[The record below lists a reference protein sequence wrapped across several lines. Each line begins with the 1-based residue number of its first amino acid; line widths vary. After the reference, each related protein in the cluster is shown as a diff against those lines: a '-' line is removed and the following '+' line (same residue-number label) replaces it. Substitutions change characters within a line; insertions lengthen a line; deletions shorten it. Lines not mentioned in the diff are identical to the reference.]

1 MSHLPKNDPRAKVK
15 SIEQALT
22 EDLHVTSETEL
33 TREFAEDGLDI
44 SEIANSMRNSA
55 LDLIMQERRK
65 KLAHARTGIQTQ
77 ALIRT
82 DDRVRPSIETIK
94 RLLGDLFIA
103 KPALAIAFR
112 QGKNQSETD
121 WISLWDDLVEIG
133 EIPRNDDE
141 S

>member
-15 SIEQALT
+15 AIEQALT

-33 TREFAEDGLDI
+33 AREFAEDGLDI
-44 SEIANSMRNSA
+44 SEITNSMRNSA
-55 LDLIMQERRK
+55 MDLVMQERRK
-65 KLAHARTGIQTQ
+65 KLIRARAGIQTQ
-77 ALIRT
+77 TLVGT
-82 DDRVRPSIETIK
+82 DGHARPSIDTIK
-94 RLLGDLFIA
+94 RLLSDLFVA

-112 QGKNQSETD
+112 QGKSQSETD